1 MDFRKK
7 VALPVNHPMK
17 VKSYIKLIPVY
28 SKVQTCKATFITGQ
42 VEKTAWLRAGWFPV
56 MM

>member
-28 SKVQTCKATFITGQ
+28 SKVQMCKATFIMGQ
-42 VEKTAWLRAGWFPV
+42 VEKPGSEQDSSQ
-56 MM
+56 

>member
-7 VALPVNHPMK
+7 VALPVNYPMK

-28 SKVQTCKATFITGQ
+28 SKVQMCKATFIMGQ
-42 VEKTAWLRAGWFPV
+42 VEKPGSEQDSSQR
-56 MM
+56 